1 MDLALPEEM
10 VQGVECF
17 KRFFE
22 ISNKHRKLTWMY
34 ALGTAHLRG
43 SFDAKPIELVLTT
56 FQAAILLL
64 FNEGGERADLAGAS
78 QAGQSCVTPTSS
90 SLS

>member
-1 MDLALPEEM
+1 M
-10 VQGVECF
+10 ECF

-64 FNEGGERADLAGAS
+64 FNEGGGVLACQVHRRLGVS
-78 QAGQSCVTPTSS
+78 
-90 SLS
+90 